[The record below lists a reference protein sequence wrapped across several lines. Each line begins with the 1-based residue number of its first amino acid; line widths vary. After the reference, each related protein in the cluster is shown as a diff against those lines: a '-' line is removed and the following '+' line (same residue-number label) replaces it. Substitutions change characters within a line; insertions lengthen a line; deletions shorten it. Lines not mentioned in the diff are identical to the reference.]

1 MKKLGPTLAV
11 IASVPLLLLGIIFLI
26 GASTRSSRIF
36 TAAVF
41 LVLGGA
47 ALVWG
52 ALRLRRL
59 AEISPEALATGIVDL
74 ARRLNGEVTV
84 SQVQAEFRIPRDM
97 ALDALEKLR
106 GRGDSQREQRGDHYA
121 YIFKGVMPAKAIK
134 RCPYCGSEFSV
145 KSAMREC
152 SNCGGALEIVKE

>member
-11 IASVPLLLLGIIFLI
+11 IASVTLLLLGIIFLI
-26 GASTRSSRIF
+26 GASTQSGRIF

-84 SQVQAEFRIPRDM
+84 SQVQAEFSIPRDM
-97 ALDALEKLR
+97 ALGALETLR
-106 GRGDSQREQRGDHYA
+106 GRGDSQRERRGDHYA

-145 KSAMREC
+145 KSPMREC
-152 SNCGGALEIVKE
+152 SNCGAALEIVKE